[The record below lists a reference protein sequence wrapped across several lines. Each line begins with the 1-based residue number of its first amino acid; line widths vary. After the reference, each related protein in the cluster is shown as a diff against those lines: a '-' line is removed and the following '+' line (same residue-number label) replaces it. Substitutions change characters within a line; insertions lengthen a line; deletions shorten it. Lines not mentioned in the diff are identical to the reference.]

1 MNLAFI
7 SDLHLSEDT
16 SRLNSAFFN
25 FLSNS
30 NHAFDQ
36 LFILGDL
43 FEAWVGDDDDSS
55 FANDVCQALL
65 KLSKQGTEVFF
76 IHGNRDFLI
85 GENFMQRSGVKILPD
100 PFTFQ
105 FFDLKIA
112 LSHGDSFC
120 TDDVD
125 YQNFKKEVRT
135 QEWQSDFLAKPLA
148 ERKQIAANMRDSSQ
162 SLSANKASN
171 IMDVND
177 NAVQIFAKK
186 HGIDFLTAHE
196 TEFQMNIKQ
205 AFDYISK
212 LGFDPLTSMITLSQ
226 FKHGILKLSG
236 NIKKNL
242 LDQSFVCGIG
252 NWICDDVV
260 LEKAAV

>member
-1 MNLAFI
+1 
-7 SDLHLSEDT
+7 
-16 SRLNSAFFN
+16 
-25 FLSNS
+25 
-30 NHAFDQ
+30 
-36 LFILGDL
+36 
-43 FEAWVGDDDDSS
+43 
-55 FANDVCQALL
+55 
-65 KLSKQGTEVFF
+65 
-76 IHGNRDFLI
+76 
-85 GENFMQRSGVKILPD
+85 MQRSGVKILPD

-186 HGIDFLTAHE
+186 HGIDFLIHGHTHRPNCHVYDSFE
-196 TEFQMNIKQ
+196 RIV
-205 AFDYISK
+205 
-212 LGFDPLTSMITLSQ
+212 LGDWSDHGWIVSLTND
-226 FKHGILKLSG
+226 KPK
-236 NIKKNL
+236 
-242 LDQSFVCGIG
+242 
-252 NWICDDVV
+252 
-260 LEKAAV
+260 LEKFIL

>member
-43 FEAWVGDDDDSS
+43 FEAWVGDDDDSPFS
-55 FANDVCQALL
+55 NDVCQALL

-135 QEWQSDFLAKPLA
+135 QEWKADFLAKPLA

-162 SLSANKASN
+162 SLSANKASS
-171 IMDVND
+171 IMDIND
-177 NAVQIFAKK
+177 DAVQIFAKE
-186 HGIDFLTAHE
+186 HGIDFLIHGHTHRPNCHAYDSFE
-196 TEFQMNIKQ
+196 RIVLGDWS
-205 AFDYISK
+205 DYGWIVS
-212 LGFDPLTSMITLSQ
+212 LTND
-226 FKHGILKLSG
+226 KPK
-236 NIKKNL
+236 
-242 LDQSFVCGIG
+242 
-252 NWICDDVV
+252 
-260 LEKAAV
+260 LEKFIL